1 MTSAPARSQ
10 PTRIVDLSASALSA
24 AIHDRIVSCAEVM
37 QAYLER
43 IHRLNPT
50 YNAIV
55 SLRDD
60 DQLIEL
66 ADEADAALARGEY
79 RGWMHGLPHAVKDL
93 ADVEGLPTSRGSP
106 IYVGQIAATD
116 SLHVAR
122 MRAAGAIFI
131 GKTNTS
137 ELGVGSQ
144 TYNNV
149 FGATRNAYDT
159 TLTAGGSTGGGAV
172 ALATRLL
179 PVADGTDYMGSL
191 RNPAAYNNI
200 VGFRP
205 SQGRVPSLGDDLYYQ
220 QLSTDGP
227 LGRNVEDT
235 IRLLVTQS
243 GYDARVP
250 LSARDPLPAADEFAA
265 ADLEEFRVGWLG
277 DYDGYLAT
285 EPGVLELCEQS
296 LQSLVDDGANIES
309 VRPPFDMSAL
319 WEAWLA
325 LRHFSSLRYRSLYD
339 DAATRVKLKPEI
351 IWEIEGGLGLEV
363 PRLAVAASVRTE
375 WFHAVHALFDRYA
388 LLALP
393 SAQTFAFDVDT
404 HWPAEIAGRRM
415 DTYHR
420 WMEVLIGA
428 TLAGLPVVSLPA
440 GFDERGRAM
449 GIQFIGPPGD
459 DRMVLEFA
467 RRYAQITGLL
477 DRRPDIA
484 DDR

>member
-1 MTSAPARSQ
+1 MSGSLARSDA
-10 PTRIVDLSASALSA
+10 TRIVDFSATALSA
-24 AIHDRIVSCAEVM
+24 AIRERAVSCNEVM

-43 IHRLNPT
+43 IHRLNPI

-93 ADVEGLPTSRGSP
+93 ADVEDLPTSRGSP

-122 MRAAGAIFI
+122 IRAAGAIFI

-144 TYNNV
+144 TYNGV

-159 TLTAGGSTGGGAV
+159 ALTAGGSTGGGAV
-172 ALATRLL
+172 ALATRML

-200 VGFRP
+200 IGFRP

-227 LGRNVEDT
+227 LGRDVEDT

-250 LSARDPLPAADEFAA
+250 LSARDRLPNPNEFAA
-265 ADLEEFRVGWLG
+265 ADLDELRIGWLG

-296 LQSLVDDGANIES
+296 LKSLVDEGAIIES
-309 VRPPFDMSAL
+309 VRPPFDMPAL
-319 WEAWLA
+319 WDAWLA
-325 LRHFSSLRYRSLYD
+325 LRHFSSLRYRGLYD
-339 DAATRVKLKPEI
+339 EATLRGKLKREVV
-351 IWEIEGGLGLEV
+351 WEIEGGLALDV
-363 PRLAVAASVRTE
+363 RQLAHAATVRTE
-375 WFHAVHALFDRYA
+375 WYHAVHALFDRYA

-404 HWPAEIAGRRM
+404 RWPSEIAGRRM

-420 WMEVLIGA
+420 WMEVVIGA

-440 GFDERGRAM
+440 GFDARGRAM
-449 GIQFIGPPGD
+449 GIQFIGPPGG
-459 DRMVLEFA
+459 DRTVLEFA
-467 RRYAQITGLL
+467 LSYTQMTRHLE
-477 DRRPDIA
+477 RRPDIA

>member
-1 MTSAPARSQ
+1 MSSSVALSDATHITDFSA
-10 PTRIVDLSASALSA
+10 TALSA
-24 AIHDRIVSCAEVM
+24 AIHDRTVSCTEVM

-60 DQLIEL
+60 DRLLEL
-66 ADEADAALARGEY
+66 ANEADAALARGEY

-93 ADVEGLPTSRGSP
+93 ADVKELPTSRGSP

-144 TYNNV
+144 TYNSV
-149 FGATRNAYDT
+149 FGATRNAYDA

-172 ALATRLL
+172 ALATQML
-179 PVADGTDYMGSL
+179 PAADGTDYMGSL

-205 SQGRVPSLGDDLYYQ
+205 SQGRVPSLSDDLYYQ

-250 LSARDPLPAADEFAA
+250 LSARDRLPSPDEFTAA
-265 ADLEEFRVGWLG
+265 NLNELLIGWLG
-277 DYDGYLAT
+277 DYDSYLAT
-285 EPGVLELCEQS
+285 EPGILELCEQS
-296 LQSLVDDGANIES
+296 LKSLVDDGAIVES

-319 WEAWLA
+319 WDAWLA
-325 LRHFSSLRYRSLYD
+325 LRHFSSLRYRGLYE
-339 DAATRVKLKPEI
+339 DATTRIKLKPEI
-351 IWEIEGGLGLEV
+351 VWEIEGGLDLEV
-363 PRLAVAASVRTE
+363 PRLAVAASVRTD

-393 SAQTFAFDVDT
+393 SAQTFAFDIET
-404 HWPAEIAGRRM
+404 HWPAEIAGQRM

-420 WMEVLIGA
+420 WMEVVIGA
-428 TLAGLPVVSLPA
+428 TMAGLPVVSLPA
-440 GFDERGRAM
+440 GFDARGRAM
-449 GIQFIGPPGD
+449 GIQFIGPPGAD
-459 DRMVLEFA
+459 CAVLEFA
-467 RRYAQITGLL
+467 SRYAQITDHLE
-477 DRRPDIA
+477 RRPDIA
-484 DDR
+484 GDR